1 MFLVRNEET
10 LQGSD
15 VGFQKDRCGQLYQS
29 SAGEH
34 QVEHRPGELGAQP
47 GAGREG
53 RSEDM

>member
-1 MFLVRNEET
+1 MFLVCNEKT

-15 VGFQKDRCGQLYQS
+15 VGFQKDRCGQLYKS
-29 SAGEH
+29 SAGDH
-34 QVEHRPGELGAQP
+34 QVEHGPGELGAQP